1 MKTYYIDEKAVSWDE
16 FLLAL
21 NSGNYTLIE
30 ATETEEKLKTGNPK
44 RDIEVLKGKLA
55 ATDYKALKYV
65 EGFLSEAEY
74 AATKAQRQ
82 AWRDE
87 INALE
92 AKLQEAAL

>member
-1 MKTYYIDEKAVSWDE
+1 MKYYIDNIEVEWCD
-16 FLLAL
+16 FLEAL

-55 ATDYKALKYV
+55 ATDYKALKYA

-74 AATKAQRQ
+74 AETKAQRQ